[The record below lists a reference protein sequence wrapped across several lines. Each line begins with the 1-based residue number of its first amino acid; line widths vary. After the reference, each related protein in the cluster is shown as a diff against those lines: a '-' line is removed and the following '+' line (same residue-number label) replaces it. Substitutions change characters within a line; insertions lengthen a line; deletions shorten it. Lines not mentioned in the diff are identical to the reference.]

1 MKTYYRAQIVR
12 RLISDIDAPD
22 INATHYAKNLTLLD
36 AIHILSTAWKNV
48 KQQTIVNCY
57 QKAGFKIS
65 TDNETQNYAED
76 DDLII
81 PTMLTQSDFD
91 QYVNH
96 DHDTPCYGFLTDE
109 EIANSVQESHSEKQ
123 EENDDSD
130 DEEEYCLPVTFSH
143 ANDCLRDL
151 RRVLEERGN
160 PDTDFSTSYA
170 LEKQIN
176 ETFEKNRRQTK
187 VTEFINW

>member
-22 INATHYAKNLTLLD
+22 INTTHYAKKLTLLD
-36 AIHILSTAWKNV
+36 SIHILSTAWKNV

-57 QKAGFKIS
+57 RKAGFKIS

-96 DHDTPCYGFLTDE
+96 NHDTPFYGFLTDE
-109 EIANSVQESHSEKQ
+109 EIANSVRESHSEKQ
-123 EENDDSD
+123 EENDDSN
-130 DEEEYCLPVTFSH
+130 DEEEYRLPVTFSH

-151 RRVLEERGN
+151 RQVLEERGN
-160 PDTDFSTSYA
+160 PDTDFSTFYA
-170 LEKQIN
+170 LEK
-176 ETFEKNRRQTK
+176 
-187 VTEFINW
+187 